1 MFITHKERHFNMNPF
16 DFTMTIPPYD
26 PTQGRTTNTTSLGH
40 VHNPQTETFL
50 QLLDLHYVLE
60 SALELTAPNRSLISS
75 MIRVKDENEIV
86 LDNAYDDN
94 IPDDVDD
101 MEVLYR

>member
-1 MFITHKERHFNMNPF
+1 M
-16 DFTMTIPPYD
+16 
-26 PTQGRTTNTTSLGH
+26 
-40 VHNPQTETFL
+40 
-50 QLLDLHYVLE
+50 HYVLE